1 MRTRPMI
8 LLLKQSNPYQGLLAQ
23 LERAYIEAWET
34 QAQRAVATAID
45 HLREVGMEGRF
56 TADDA
61 QMVMTAFETALGQD
75 AMISPL
81 YTQTLL
87 LSEVLYRLG
96 VEEVARATGLQV
108 QLQPSDLDILDVI
121 GSGNS
126 FWLGGHWDSY
136 TKRMLERQLS
146 PLFDQ
151 TLTRQQVAERIE
163 EAMPGVIDRGE
174 AYWRLVTDNM
184 ATRTRESGRVT
195 GYERTGIFALRI
207 KAVIDDRTSDICR
220 ALNGR
225 VIMLDSVVAHRNEYV
240 EALRVRDREAAK
252 AAWPMLDELHAADV
266 ERYPDNL
273 APPGIGSPPYHFYC
287 RTRLV
292 LQRMD

>member
-1 MRTRPMI
+1 MRTKPMI

-23 LERAYIEAWET
+23 LEAAYAAAWEA
-34 QAQRAVATAID
+34 QAQVAFATALD
-45 HLREVGMEGRF
+45 HLREVGMEGGF

-81 YTQTLL
+81 YTKTLL

-96 VEEVARATGLQV
+96 VEEVARATGVEV

-126 FWLGGHWDSY
+126 FWLGGHWESW

-163 EAMPGVIDRGE
+163 EAMPGVVDRGQV
-174 AYWRLVTDNM
+174 YWRLVTDNM

-220 ALNGR
+220 ALDGR
-225 VIMLDSVVAHRNEYV
+225 IIMLDSVVEHRNEYV
-240 EALRVRDREAAK
+240 EALRAKDREAAK
-252 AAWPMLDELHAADV
+252 AAWPMLEELHAADV

-273 APPGIGSPPYHFYC
+273 APPGIGGPPYHFYC
-287 RTRLV
+287 RTTLV
-292 LQRMD
+292 LQRMG